1 MTDRS
6 TSTSDHEVQKSASR
20 DYIPIGTSGVS
31 KSIVSQ
37 FTGKN
42 SWLSLNQGTGNDEWE
57 MKWEMKW
64 KKKIFK
70 KNYETDEMKR

>member
-1 MTDRS
+1 MTDQS

-31 KSIVSQ
+31 KLIVSQ

-42 SWLSLNQGTGNDEWE
+42 S
-57 MKWEMKW
+57 
-64 KKKIFK
+64 KI
-70 KNYETDEMKR
+70 